1 MLRQLAFWRVDENQ
15 PSANRK
21 KRLIFEFLATF
32 IFRQFV
38 FKMFINSKCFSF
50 FCKRLCVCNNSP
62 QPRSKRYFAK
72 HIISV
77 HHSNENKEVELQVLD
92 KNDFL
97 MFSIDFSKKGNA
109 DFTKKN
115 LKKTIKKI
123 VKLLKKSNVQ
133 KNVPPPKNILPPP
146 LVTYE
151 RIFSAPHRQE
161 MKIIKTK

>member
-1 MLRQLAFWRVDENQ
+1 MGNIHFSSICFQDVH
-15 PSANRK
+15 K
-21 KRLIFEFLATF
+21 
-32 IFRQFV
+32 
-38 FKMFINSKCFSF
+38 FKMFLF

-62 QPRSKRYFAK
+62 QTRSKRYFAK

-115 LKKTIKKI
+115 LKKTNQKNRKTSEKNQMYKKRSHPPKKSPPSPLSLLTKEFFRPPI
-123 VKLLKKSNVQ
+123 VK
-133 KNVPPPKNILPPP
+133 
-146 LVTYE
+146 
-151 RIFSAPHRQE
+151 
-161 MKIIKTK
+161 

>member
-1 MLRQLAFWRVDENQ
+1 M
-15 PSANRK
+15 
-21 KRLIFEFLATF
+21 FLF
-32 IFRQFV
+32 
-38 FKMFINSKCFSF
+38 F